1 MENKMTKPFNWK
13 LFLILW
19 LAGVFGTIAVL
30 PYVLTLQSETLKNI
44 ELPISLPV
52 LITLQVIQ
60 SAVILGILT
69 ALGLLLA
76 NRIGLGAP
84 IIEAWLNK
92 ESITEKIKSMLP
104 ISIILGLIAGVLII
118 VLDVYVFQPL
128 LIKDF
133 GEQINAMPENI
144 KPPAWQGFLASFYGG
159 IAEELQLRLFFM
171 SLLAWI
177 GSFIVKPVDGKA
189 NASVLWIA
197 NILAALAFGVGHLPA
212 AAAIFPALTTL
223 VVIRIILLN
232 SIGGIIFGW
241 LYQTRGIESAMIAH
255 FSADI
260 VLHVLFAI

>member
-1 MENKMTKPFNWK
+1 MTKSFNWK

-19 LAGVFGTIAVL
+19 LAGVFGVIAVI
-30 PYVLTLQSETLKNI
+30 PYTMTLQSDMLQNL
-44 ELPISLPV
+44 ELPIPLPA
-52 LITLQVIQ
+52 LIAIQ
-60 SAVILGILT
+60 IIQGSILLAVLT

-76 NRIGLGAP
+76 NRIGLGSP

-92 ESITEKIKSMLP
+92 ESITEKIKSILP

-128 LIKDF
+128 LLTEL
-133 GEQINAMPENI
+133 GEQANAISQTAQPS
-144 KPPAWQGFLASFYGG
+144 AWQGFLASFYGG

-177 GSFIVKPVDGKA
+177 GSFIVKPINGKA
-189 NASVLWIA
+189 NVTVLWIT
-197 NILAALAFGVGHLPA
+197 NILAAIAFGLGHLPA
-212 AAAIFPALTTL
+212 ASLILPLTTL
-223 VVIRIILLN
+223 VVIRIIVLN

>member
-1 MENKMTKPFNWK
+1 MTKSFNWK
-13 LFLILW
+13 LFLTLW
-19 LAGVFGTIAVL
+19 LAGTFGVMAVI
-30 PYVLTLQSETLKNI
+30 PYTLTLQGDLLQSL
-44 ELPISLPV
+44 ELPIPLPA
-52 LITLQVIQ
+52 LLALQIVQ
-60 SAVILGILT
+60 GSVILGILT
-69 ALGLLLA
+69 AIGLLLA

-92 ESITEKIKSMLP
+92 ESISDKIKSILP
-104 ISIILGLIAGVLII
+104 ISIILGVIAGVLII

-128 LIKDF
+128 LIKDL
-133 GEQINAMPENI
+133 GEQINAISENI
-144 KPPAWQGFLASFYGG
+144 NPPAWQGFLASFYGG

-171 SLLAWI
+171 SLLAWL
-177 GSFIVKPVDGKA
+177 GSFIVKPINGKA
-189 NASVLWIA
+189 NTSVLWIA
-197 NILAALAFGVGHLPA
+197 NILAAVVFGLGHLPA
-212 AAAIFPALTTL
+212 ANAVFPVLTIL

>member
-1 MENKMTKPFNWK
+1 MTKPFNWK

-19 LAGVFGTIAVL
+19 LAGTFGVIAVI
-30 PYVLTLQSETLKNI
+30 PYTLTLQSEMIQSL
-44 ELPISLPV
+44 ELPIPLPA
-52 LITLQVIQ
+52 LLAIQ
-60 SAVILGILT
+60 IVQGSIILGILT

-92 ESITEKIKSMLP
+92 ESISEKIRSIFP
-104 ISIILGLIAGVLII
+104 ISIILGVIAGVVII

-128 LIKDF
+128 LIQEL
-133 GEQINAMPENI
+133 GEQINNLSQTAI

-159 IAEELQLRLFFM
+159 IGEELQLRLFFM
-171 SLLAWI
+171 SLLAWL
-177 GSFIVKPVDGKA
+177 GSFIIKPINGKA
-189 NASVLWIA
+189 NTKILWIA
-197 NILAALAFGVGHLPA
+197 NILAAIAFGVGHLPTA
-212 AAAIFPALTTL
+212 ALIFPAMTVL

-241 LYQTRGIESAMIAH
+241 LYQTRGIEAAMIAH

-260 VLHVLFAI
+260 VLHVIFAI

>member
-1 MENKMTKPFNWK
+1 MTKSFNWK

-19 LAGVFGTIAVL
+19 FAVVFGVIAVL
-30 PYVLTLQSETLKNI
+30 PYTLTLQGDMLRNL
-44 ELPISLPV
+44 ELPIPLPMLLV
-52 LITLQVIQ
+52 LQVLQ
-60 SAVILGILT
+60 SAVLFAIVT

-92 ESITEKIKSMLP
+92 ESITEKLKNILF
-104 ISIILGLIAGVLII
+104 ISIILGVIAGVLII

-128 LIKDF
+128 LVKDL
-133 GEQINAMPENI
+133 GEQINAISENI

-159 IAEELQLRLFFM
+159 IAEEILLRLFFM
-171 SLLAWI
+171 SLLAWL
-177 GSFIVKPVDGKA
+177 GSFIVKPINGKA
-189 NASVLWIA
+189 NTSIFWIA
-197 NILAALAFGVGHLPA
+197 NILAAIAFGVGHLPT

-223 VVIRIILLN
+223 VVIRIIILN

>member
-1 MENKMTKPFNWK
+1 MTKPFNWK

-19 LAGVFGTIAVL
+19 LASVFGSIAVL
-30 PYVLTLQSETLKNI
+30 PYTLTLQSEMLQSI
-44 ELPISLPV
+44 ELPMPLPV
-52 LITLQVIQ
+52 LITLQIIQ
-60 SAVILGILT
+60 GAVIFAIIT

-76 NRIGLGAP
+76 NKIGLGAP

-92 ESITEKIKSMLP
+92 ESISEKIKSILL
-104 ISIILGLIAGVLII
+104 ISIILGVIAGALII
-118 VLDVYVFQPL
+118 VLDLYLFQPL
-128 LIKDF
+128 LVKDL
-133 GEQINAMPENI
+133 GEQINAIPENI

-159 IAEELQLRLFFM
+159 IAEEVLLRLFFM

-177 GSFIVKPVDGKA
+177 GSFIIKPINGKA
-189 NASVLWIA
+189 NITVLWVA
-197 NILAALAFGVGHLPA
+197 NILAAIAFGVGHLPTA
-212 AAAIFPALTTL
+212 AVIFPALTTL

>member
-1 MENKMTKPFNWK
+1 MTKPFNWK

-19 LAGVFGTIAVL
+19 LAGTFGVMAVI
-30 PYVLTLQSETLKNI
+30 PYTLTLQSDMLQSL
-44 ELPISLPV
+44 ELPIPLPA
-52 LITLQVIQ
+52 LLAIQ
-60 SAVILGILT
+60 IVQGSIILGILT

-92 ESITEKIKSMLP
+92 ESISDRIKNILP

-128 LIKDF
+128 LIKDL
-133 GEQINAMPENI
+133 GESINTMSENI

-159 IAEELQLRLFFM
+159 IGEELQLRLFFM

-189 NASVLWIA
+189 NTTVLWTA
-197 NILAALAFGVGHLPA
+197 NILAAIAFGVGHLPTA
-212 AAAIFPALTTL
+212 AMIFPSMTAL

>member
-1 MENKMTKPFNWK
+1 MTKPFNWK

-19 LAGVFGTIAVL
+19 LAGTFGVIAVI
-30 PYVLTLQSETLKNI
+30 PYTLTLQSEMIQSL
-44 ELPISLPV
+44 ELPFPLPV
-52 LITLQVIQ
+52 LLALQIVQGSIL
-60 SAVILGILT
+60 LGILT

-92 ESITEKIKSMLP
+92 ESISEKIKSILP
-104 ISIILGLIAGVLII
+104 ISIILGVIAGVVII

-128 LIKDF
+128 LIKDL
-133 GEQINAMPENI
+133 GEQINNLSQSAT

-159 IAEELQLRLFFM
+159 IGEELQLRLFFM

-177 GSFIVKPVDGKA
+177 GSFIVKPINGKA
-189 NASVLWIA
+189 NTTVLWIA
-197 NILAALAFGVGHLPA
+197 NILAAIVFGLGHLPTA
-212 AAAIFPALTTL
+212 ALIFPTMTAL

-260 VLHVLFAI
+260 VLHVIFAI

>member
-1 MENKMTKPFNWK
+1 MTKPFNWK

-19 LAGVFGTIAVL
+19 LAGAFGVVAII
-30 PYVLTLQSETLKNI
+30 PYTLTLQSDTLQNM
-44 ELPISLPV
+44 ELPIPLPV
-52 LITLQVIQ
+52 LLGLQITQG
-60 SAVILGILT
+60 AVIVGILT
-69 ALGLLLA
+69 ALGLWLA

-84 IIEAWLNK
+84 IIETWLNK
-92 ESITEKIKSMLP
+92 ESIAEKIKSILL
-104 ISIILGLIAGVLII
+104 ISVLAGVIAGALII

-128 LIKDF
+128 LIKDL
-133 GEQINAMPENI
+133 GEQLSPIPANI

-159 IAEELQLRLFFM
+159 ITEELQLRLFFM

-189 NASVLWIA
+189 NATVLWSA
-197 NILAALAFGVGHLPA
+197 NILAAIAFGVGHLPT

-232 SIGGIIFGW
+232 SLGGIIFGW
-241 LYQTRGIESAMIAH
+241 LYQTRGIESAMLAH
-255 FSADI
+255 FSTDI

>member
-1 MENKMTKPFNWK
+1 MTKPFNWK

-19 LAGVFGTIAVL
+19 LAGTFGVIAVI
-30 PYVLTLQSETLKNI
+30 PYTLTLQSEMLQSL
-44 ELPISLPV
+44 ELPIPLPV
-52 LITLQVIQ
+52 LLAIQ
-60 SAVILGILT
+60 IVQGSVILGILT

-84 IIEAWLNK
+84 ILEAWLNK
-92 ESITEKIKSMLP
+92 ESISEKIKSILP

-128 LIKDF
+128 L
-133 GEQINAMPENI
+133 GEQINTVSQTAI

-171 SLLAWI
+171 SLLAWL
-177 GSFIVKPVDGKA
+177 GSFVVKPVNGKA
-189 NASVLWIA
+189 NTSVLWIA
-197 NILAALAFGVGHLPA
+197 NILAAIVFGLGHLPTA
-212 AAAIFPALTTL
+212 AMMFPLTTL

-232 SIGGIIFGW
+232 SLGGIIFGW
-241 LYQTRGIESAMIAH
+241 LYQTRGIEAAMIAH

-260 VLHVLFAI
+260 VLHVIFAI